1 MQQLADNKQ
10 QIKTIPRVTNI
21 LRTGFS
27 QFVLGV
33 TGVALTS
40 AALAVP
46 GVQTNTYE
54 GSVEHPTE
62 DCFWMSVSNDSM
74 WNYVNTDSN
83 AVYQCSDY
91 HLPEGATLEVKG
103 EFPHSRYFTF
113 TLYGSVLG
121 NFYID
126 QDIVPDEGSI
136 NPFIYGNDRNA
147 ENRSYTINMVSGLRP
162 EDPKDRNVNTL
173 YHGKPMSKHMG
184 NVVCT
189 RIYVPDQGLE
199 PFGGTE
205 LPKVTLIQADGK
217 RLTGEKMCKTIDA
230 KHGGFM
236 APPQAI
242 GFNLKKYLGMREGSR
257 LNPALPDRPKTHPA
271 LNPPEFKAFF
281 NAKHTQCS
289 FFTPEKDCGDPVH
302 NPDGVGLGN
311 PAGRYIES
319 YLDQGFGKVLVMRGK
334 LPKTPKTWH
343 GDSTVADEKYD
354 LRYFSICPQESLA
367 TWRVGDCVFDEELAQ
382 TLDDKGYYTLVL
394 SRPSYRPRNAKPEC
408 GFMWTST
415 PPAGDGAGDL
425 YLYNM
430 WIRSA
435 LASPDFKEYAGNIL
449 TPGTEKEIMGEYYPS
464 GEYMSV
470 EEFEALGCSAK

>member
-1 MQQLADNKQ
+1 MY
-10 QIKTIPRVTNI
+10 QIQMPRQVVGTIC
-21 LRTGFS
+21 LRLS
-27 QFVLGV
+27 QFMLAL
-33 TGVALTS
+33 TGLALTS
-40 AALAVP
+40 VAIAVP
-46 GVQTNTYE
+46 GNQTNAYE

-62 DCFWMSVSNDSM
+62 DCFWVPVSNDSM

-83 AVYQCSDY
+83 AVYQCSAY
-91 HLPEGATLEVKG
+91 HLPKGATLEVKG

-126 QDIVPDEGSI
+126 QDIVPDEGSV

-162 EDPKDRNVNTL
+162 EDPEDRKSNTL
-173 YHGKPMSKHMG
+173 YHGDPMDKHLG

-205 LPKVTLIQADGK
+205 LPRVTLIQADGK
-217 RLTGEKMCKTIDA
+217 RLTGEKMCTAIDA
-230 KHGGFM
+230 KHGGFT

-242 GFNLKKYLGMREGSR
+242 GFNLKQYLARREGSR
-257 LNPALPDRPKTHPA
+257 LNPELPVRPVTHPA
-271 LNPPEFKAFF
+271 VNPPEFKAFF
-281 NAKHTQCS
+281 NAEYTQCS
-289 FFTPEKDCGDPVH
+289 FFTPEKDCGTPVN

-319 YLDQGFGKVLVMRGK
+319 YLDQGFGKVVVLRGK
-334 LPKTPKTWH
+334 LPKTPKTWR
-343 GDSTVADEKYD
+343 GNSTVPDEKYD

-367 TWRVGDCVFDEELAQ
+367 TWRVGDCVFDEELAE

-408 GFMWTST
+408 GFAWTST

-435 LASPDFKEYAGNIL
+435 LASPDFKEYAGNVMV
-449 TPGTEKEIMGEYYPS
+449 PGTEKAVMGEYYPS
-464 GEYMSV
+464 GKYMSV
-470 EEFEALGCSAK
+470 EEFEALGCPAKK